1 MAKNI
6 EDFGQ
11 KIGGAKKDLW
21 KSRGLDLSDIT
32 EFNDAERDKF
42 IVKNNIWLKPDYEK
56 MYKEEGYSREAVFFI
71 KSVRDAIP
79 TKPELGY
86 HTDQETIN
94 QRQEDYIDFVQ
105 KLKEELL
112 TVKTT
117 ADIDKVGLKF
127 FDENDYAHKNGY
139 SWSVTESGKAAISN
153 KLFKTIQMKPL
164 EAMRKALEKEFLY
177 TQEELLRLRINVKDM
192 NSPDL
197 SFDDGYTNSQNRVCI
212 REKVYGGTKFYYVRE
227 DEINNKEAFKEKP
240 HFVAV
245 DNNII
250 FAAKTKEEA
259 ELFVEAFVNKTL
271 GKIEEKQQEM
281 KQAAS
286 DEKAKRKTSL
296 VPKQLEHIQR
306 IGQPVRNKEIE
317 GQDFIDTFKIKGG
330 EFGNWLNEK
339 DRQANMNFAYESF
352 KDLAKALNMEDKD
365 ISLDGRLNI
374 AFGARGSGNALAHY
388 EPLREVINLTK
399 MKGAG
404 SLAHE
409 YFHAIDDIV
418 GKMQGGKDFATE
430 RRGVWSV
437 FDNLVD
443 AMKYKVATD
452 EQIMA
457 QRQER
462 YDKAVNDFM
471 GTMERMIPDDSLS
484 DELKAE
490 KASIIKELMDKT
502 KEKDFTFTDHD
513 FTRKGVKSSPS
524 PVINKLAAFIDA
536 NSSRYKMDNHNK
548 LAVCSRL
555 DSIASAQV
563 WLKEPIDHE
572 RPVKVETE
580 FYKDAK
586 AIDAAYS
593 KSGHDYWKSNKEMA
607 ARAFACYIQ
616 DKLAEQGMRNDYLC
630 GHAETAPAFV
640 GEGKFAYTYPRGE
653 ERAAINQAFDKV
665 IAELKTRGIINE
677 KKQSLDDVI
686 KAASGK
692 TVDTPSTP
700 SLSRDK
706 TI

>member
-1 MAKNI
+1 MADI
-6 EDFGQ
+6 QDFGQ

-177 TQEELLRLRINVKDM
+177 TQEELLRLRINVKDI
-192 NSPDL
+192 NDPNL
-197 SFDDGYTNSQNRVCI
+197 SFDTGYNSRNGLCVK
-212 REKVYGGTKFYYVRE
+212 EKVFSGTNFYYVRE
-227 DEINNKEAFKEKP
+227 DSLNSQEALKEKP

-374 AFGARGSGNALAHY
+374 AFGARGSGSALAHY

-404 SLAHE
+404 SLSHE
-409 YFHAIDDIV
+409 YFHSIDDIV
-418 GKMQGGKDFATE
+418 AKMIGKKDYLTE
-430 RRGVWSV
+430 NRGAMSAI
-437 FDNLVD
+437 DSLVD
-443 AMKYKVATD
+443 AMKYKVASED
-452 EQIMA
+452 EIKAMH
-457 QRQER
+457 QEN
-462 YDKAVNDFM
+462 YDKAVKNFND
-471 GTMERMIPDDSLS
+471 TMERMIPDSSLT

-490 KASIIKELMDKT
+490 KATIIKELMDKT
-502 KEKDFTFTDHD
+502 KEGF
-513 FTRKGVKSSPS
+513 
-524 PVINKLAAFIDA
+524 
-536 NSSRYKMDNHNK
+536 
-548 LAVCSRL
+548 
-555 DSIASAQV
+555 
-563 WLKEPIDHE
+563 
-572 RPVKVETE
+572 
-580 FYKDAK
+580 
-586 AIDAAYS
+586 
-593 KSGHDYWKSNKEMA
+593 
-607 ARAFACYIQ
+607 
-616 DKLAEQGMRNDYLC
+616 
-630 GHAETAPAFV
+630 
-640 GEGKFAYTYPRGE
+640 
-653 ERAAINQAFDKV
+653 
-665 IAELKTRGIINE
+665 
-677 KKQSLDDVI
+677 
-686 KAASGK
+686 
-692 TVDTPSTP
+692 
-700 SLSRDK
+700 
-706 TI
+706 